1 MSRAAVLLLGI
12 LAGLPATGCRPAP
25 ETASAVARQQD
36 FEHRIGADGVLKAA
50 RVTPITA
57 PAQIRRRVRI
67 AWLAPDGARVEAGE
81 VVARFDAEEI
91 EERLEE
97 ARSDL
102 ERNDLERAK
111 SESETRSQMASLE
124 AERRKAELDL
134 DLARRFLKTDDE
146 LYSRFEILEDA
157 VDEDLASER
166 SDNARHLEE
175 LQRSSS
181 KAGLELLSIDQRKA
195 RVDLEQAEEALS
207 ALEVRAPH
215 AGILTWA
222 RDWSGEML
230 AVGATAW
237 RGQTLGEIPDL
248 AELQAEVY
256 VLEADAGGVTA
267 GQPAEVVVEAHPERR
282 YAATVVRVDAVARP
296 RVPESPVQYFAATLG
311 LETTDPEVMKPGQ
324 RVRAS
329 LFLERRD
336 RALVVPRQAV
346 FDEEGGSFV
355 YVLEGGAWRR
365 RAVVL
370 GPASLGLRVIESGIA
385 AGERVALERPGG
397 APHDAD
403 GDGPSPDSAAVV
415 GVLRP

>member
-296 RVPESPVQYFAATLG
+296 AEERESHHAEVHGEDHETHDRERTPHQMTQRHRHRAAGRRASARIGTRIG
-311 LETTDPEVMKPGQ
+311 ARIGARIG
-324 RVRAS
+324 RVRRGRHDTRTRGS
-329 LFLERRD
+329 M
-336 RALVVPRQAV
+336 RA
-346 FDEEGGSFV
+346 
-355 YVLEGGAWRR
+355 
-365 RAVVL
+365 
-370 GPASLGLRVIESGIA
+370 
-385 AGERVALERPGG
+385 
-397 APHDAD
+397 
-403 GDGPSPDSAAVV
+403 
-415 GVLRP
+415 